1 MKTWIKRTLI
11 GTAAAVA
18 LLGGLAAWADRHH
31 GHRDFAG
38 WRALTAAEAAPLQ
51 GRVLERA
58 ARKLDLD
65 AAQKDKLAALA
76 DRVRESRNA
85 MVSASA
91 NPRDELSAAIA
102 GRTFDRDRVAAL
114 VQSQLGAA
122 NKESPALITAAA
134 DFYDSLRPAQ
144 QVELRAL
151 LERGGRHGGQGR
163 GGRDDD

>member
-85 MVSASA
+85 LVSASS
-91 NPRDELSAAIA
+91 NPRDELRAAMA
-102 GRTFDRDRVAAL
+102 GRTFDRERVTAL
-114 VQSQLGAA
+114 VQSQMAAA

-151 LERGGRHGGQGR
+151 LERGGRHGGHGR
-163 GGRDDD
+163 GSRDDD

>member
-31 GHRDFAG
+31 GHRDLAG

-85 MVSASA
+85 LVSASA
-91 NPRDELSAAIA
+91 NPRDELRAAMA
-102 GRTFDRDRVAAL
+102 GRTFDRDRVTAL
-114 VQSQLGAA
+114 VQLQMAA
-122 NKESPALITAAA
+122 AHKESPALITAAA

-151 LERGGRHGGQGR
+151 LERGGRHGGHGC